1 MRLTLLTVGR
11 LKSGPEK
18 ELVDDYVNRFRK
30 AGRSLGFRG
39 FDLIEVESGGGMA
52 AEGTRLLA
60 KFPKGAK
67 VLRLDEH
74 GPQMTSKAFAKHLA
88 KSRDQG
94 TPDLVFLIGG
104 AEGYSQAIRD
114 AAPDTLAFGPQTW
127 PHRLVKVMLA
137 EQVYRAASLLAGSP
151 YHKA

>member
-1 MRLTLLTVGR
+1 MRLTLISVGR

-18 ELVDDYVNRFRK
+18 TLVDDYVSRFRK
-30 AGRSLGFRG
+30 AGRALGFRG
-39 FDLIEVESGGGMA
+39 FDLIDVDSGGGLD
-52 AEGTRLLA
+52 AEGERLLA
-60 KFPKGAK
+60 KLPKGARI
-67 VLRLDEH
+67 LRLDEH
-74 GPQMTSKAFAKHLA
+74 GEQMASKRFADHLA
-88 KSRDQG
+88 RLRDQG

-104 AEGYSQAIRD
+104 AEGYSQAVRA

-137 EQVYRAASLLAGSP
+137 EQVYRAASLLAGLP